1 MTLAQDILALA
12 SKGPAGLEEAD
23 RLALLQAS
31 EKLTQALETPM
42 DKFLRHFFV
51 RLSMLISILHPA
63 HISTTPQD
71 KADDA
76 RQFTTQS

>member
-51 RLSMLISILHPA
+51 RLFYIDIHSTSGIHA
-63 HISTTPQD
+63 HYTITHD
-71 KADDA
+71 
-76 RQFTTQS
+76 

>member
-1 MTLAQDILALA
+1 MTLVQDILALA

-51 RLSMLISILHPA
+51 RIFDIDIH
-63 HISTTPQD
+63 STSGMHSHYTVT
-71 KADDA
+71 
-76 RQFTTQS
+76 RY

>member
-51 RLSMLISILHPA
+51 RLLYNDIHSPCGIHTHYTI
-63 HISTTPQD
+63 TQD
-71 KADDA
+71 
-76 RQFTTQS
+76 

>member
-51 RLSMLISILHPA
+51 RLFENDIHPPCGI
-63 HISTTPQD
+63 HTHYT
-71 KADDA
+71 
-76 RQFTTQS
+76 TTQD